1 MRKLW
6 IASAVIVA
14 IAVLILQY
22 IAYSPKIPAPP
33 EPCDT
38 NALRHA
44 DYSVYR
50 TLLEDN
56 YSQPRIADGATIFV
70 PETIQVSERYLSE
83 TDYRF
88 EYISMNHERFR
99 EDVNLSR
106 DAVDNFL
113 RLSGDQMLLSRESF
127 EDLPIVLTNEV
138 EIDDVFQNKGG
149 WSALGASMI
158 VRFSRIGFSCDLNQ
172 ALLYRSQSCGP
183 LCGHGDLVV
192 LELDDGEWR
201 IVSILPLWIS

>member
-14 IAVLILQY
+14 VAVLIVQY
-22 IAYSPKIPAPP
+22 IAYSPEFPVAP
-33 EPCDT
+33 EPCDS
-38 NALRHA
+38 NALRQS

-70 PETIQVSERYLSE
+70 PKTIQVSERYLSE

-88 EYISMNHERFR
+88 EYISMKHERFR
-99 EDVNLSR
+99 EDVNLSP
-106 DAVDNFL
+106 DAVNNFL
-113 RLSGDQMLLSRESF
+113 RLSGDQMLLNRESF

-158 VRFSRIGFSCDLNQ
+158 VRFSRIGFSCDLDQ

-183 LCGHGDLVV
+183 LCGYGDLVV

-201 IVSILPLWIS
+201 IVSILMLWIS